1 MSRSYLG
8 SHPQLSRKV
17 NATEPSF
24 QKTLEAVDVE
34 AITQEFI
41 LEEQARIEDL

>member
-1 MSRSYLG
+1 MSKSYLG

-17 NATEPSF
+17 NANEPAL
-24 QKTLEAVDVE
+24 QKTLESVDVE

-41 LEEQARIEDL
+41 LEEQARI